1 LIAKDNFHVDLDMNV
16 VDLNKQRVINNAQIN
31 ILRNANVVLNEM
43 SCVELNVVLNEMFR
57 VVSISSI

>member
-1 LIAKDNFHVDLDMNV
+1 MIAKDNFHVDLDMNV